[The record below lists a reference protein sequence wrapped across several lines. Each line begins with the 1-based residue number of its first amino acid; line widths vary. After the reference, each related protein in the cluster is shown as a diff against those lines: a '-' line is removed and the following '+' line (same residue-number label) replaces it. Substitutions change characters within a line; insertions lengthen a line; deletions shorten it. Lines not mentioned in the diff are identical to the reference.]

1 MRHKGAPESPDYTVL
16 SIYWRNRIC
25 FPNKK
30 KYGLEAPE
38 GAQGCCPPH
47 YHGRDFAYTMEEQM
61 KKGCSKKEH
70 FRKTLERYLLIKGL
84 DIVVTLSD
92 GKAIELYKNRSLEE
106 DDIVMFDASNGTKR
120 IPLSMVK
127 SIDLYAA

>member
-1 MRHKGAPESPDYTVL
+1 
-16 SIYWRNRIC
+16 
-25 FPNKK
+25 
-30 KYGLEAPE
+30 
-38 GAQGCCPPH
+38 
-47 YHGRDFAYTMEEQM
+47 MEEQM

-92 GKAIELYKNRSLEE
+92 GKAIELYKNRSLEQDE
-106 DDIVMFDASNGTKR
+106 IVMFDASNGIKR
-120 IPLSMVK
+120 IPLAMVK